1 MNAVSPKQSILKR
14 TIRFGAT
21 GLFVTGLHVVIA
33 TLLIHYADQ
42 NSSISN
48 GVAFYIATVV
58 SYLMHTKWSFS
69 SELQS
74 KNLLRFVTVSAVG
87 LALSL
92 AIPLIVKSLGFNST
106 VGTVAVVVMLPVTNF
121 FLHNFWTYR

>member
-1 MNAVSPKQSILKR
+1 MNAASPKQSILKR

-42 NSSISN
+42 NSSIAN
-48 GVAFYIATVV
+48 GVAFCIATVV

-69 SELQS
+69 SDLES
-74 KNLLRFVTVSAVG
+74 KNLFRFITVSAVG

-92 AIPLIVKSLGFNST
+92 AIPLVIKSLGFDST